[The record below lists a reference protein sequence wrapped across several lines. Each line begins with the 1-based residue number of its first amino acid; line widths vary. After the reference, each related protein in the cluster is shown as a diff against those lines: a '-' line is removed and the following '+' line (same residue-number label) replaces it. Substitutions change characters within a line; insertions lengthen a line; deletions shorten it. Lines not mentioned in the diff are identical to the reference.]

1 MMLTYTEENYLKAIF
16 HLSGGGDKEVST
28 NSISESMSTKPAS
41 VSDMLK
47 KLSQKNLINYEK
59 YKGLTITKEGI
70 KTALQV
76 IRKHR
81 LWEVFL
87 VEKLKFNWDEVHEV
101 AEELEHIRSNY
112 LVERMDE
119 FLGFPQYDPHGDPIP
134 DSNGQIKAKNKIS
147 LTELP
152 VNNEGIVVGVK
163 ESTSAFLKYLD
174 KSGIHLGAKIK
185 VLDKIEFDGSIEI
198 EIDNKKTLIV
208 SQKVSDN
215 IFVTD

>member
-1 MMLTYTEENYLKAIF
+1 MMLTYTEENYLKAIY
-16 HLSGGGDKEVST
+16 HLSGSGNKEVST

-152 VNNEGIVVGVK
+152 VNTEGIVVGVK
-163 ESTSAFLKYLD
+163 ESTSSFLKYLD

-215 IFVTD
+215 IFVTE

>member
-1 MMLTYTEENYLKAIF
+1 MMLTYTEENYLKAIY
-16 HLSGGGDKEVST
+16 HLAGGGDKEVST
-28 NSISESMSTKPAS
+28 NSISESMNTKPAS

-134 DSNGQIKAKNKIS
+134 DANGQIKAKNKIP
-147 LTELP
+147 LTELS

-163 ESTSAFLKYLD
+163 ESTSSFLKYLD

-185 VLDKIEFDGSIEI
+185 VLDKIEFDGSVEI
-198 EIDNKKTLIV
+198 EIDNKITLIV

-215 IFVTD
+215 IFITD